1 MKEFLEEAAA
11 YNKKADVRLL
21 EILAPLPDSVLTGD
35 LGTYYKS
42 IQGTLQHIVL
52 SGIIWL
58 KRYPAFF
65 TCPVLADNEI
75 IRTDTA
81 AIREKTVGNRGECAG
96 LMREVDELFVRF
108 AGELEEA
115 DLSKKLK
122 YTTAAG
128 EELERTY
135 WKTIFHV
142 LNHGT
147 HHRGEISAML
157 DMQGIGNDYSGFTLY
172 SM

>member
-35 LGTYYKS
+35 HGTYYKS
-42 IQGTLQHIVL
+42 IQGTLEHIVI

-65 TCPVLADNEI
+65 TCPVLADNELI
-75 IRTDTA
+75 GTEISA
-81 AIREKTVGNRGECAG
+81 LREKIKGNRRECVG
-96 LMREVDELFVRF
+96 LLHEVDELFVRF
-108 AGELEEA
+108 TGELDEA

-122 YTTAAG
+122 YTTAGG

-172 SM
+172 ST